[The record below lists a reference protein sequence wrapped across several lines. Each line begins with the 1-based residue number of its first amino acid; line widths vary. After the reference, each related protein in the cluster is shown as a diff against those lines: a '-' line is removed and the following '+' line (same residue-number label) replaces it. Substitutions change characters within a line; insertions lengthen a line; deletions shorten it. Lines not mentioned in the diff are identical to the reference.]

1 MAKRTKTVSNNKSGI
16 DKLPNDKP
24 VTCKIKTDGGN
35 TNYVGSAKRG
45 SVQDRLKEHLPGGKD
60 YIPGSKIHIQ
70 QHSSIRDA
78 QQHESRS
85 IKQTKPRYNKKG
97 K

>member
-24 VTCKIKTDGGN
+24 VTYKIKTDRGN
-35 TNYVGSAKRG
+35 TNYVGSAMRG
-45 SVQDRLKEHLPGGKD
+45 RVQDRLKEHLPGGKD

-70 QHSSIRDA
+70 Q
-78 QQHESRS
+78 
-85 IKQTKPRYNKKG
+85 
-97 K
+97 